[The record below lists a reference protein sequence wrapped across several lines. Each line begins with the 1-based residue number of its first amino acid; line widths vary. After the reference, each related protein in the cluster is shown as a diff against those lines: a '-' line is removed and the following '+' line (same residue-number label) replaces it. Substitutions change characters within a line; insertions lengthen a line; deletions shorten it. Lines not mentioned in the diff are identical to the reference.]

1 MRAVALVACW
11 SAVLLAGGCSSDAE
25 PKSYRVSGEAK
36 YDGKAIPYGEVLFT
50 PDGAAGNS
58 GPQGIAIIHDG
69 QYDTNTV
76 EGKGIAGGP
85 TVIRVTALD
94 KQGGNLLCEVEYK
107 ADLPR
112 ADGTHNIDVPAGKA
126 PPPKKKKGP
135 EI

>member
-58 GPQGIAIIHDG
+58 GPQGFAIIKEG
-69 QYDTNTV
+69 KYDTGTI

-85 TVIRVTALD
+85 TVIRVTGLE
-94 KQGGNLLCEVEYK
+94 KQGGKWLFDHEYK
-107 ADLPR
+107 ADPPR
-112 ADGTHNIDVPAGKA
+112 ADGTFNVEVPAGAKA
-126 PPPKKKKGP
+126 PPPKKVGP

>member
-1 MRAVALVACW
+1 MRASSLVVCL
-11 SAVLLAGGCSSDAE
+11 SAVVLPAGGCHSESG
-25 PKSYRVSGEAK
+25 PKAYRLSGEVT
-36 YDGKAIPYGEVLFT
+36 YDGKPIPYGQVLFT

-58 GPQGIAIIHDG
+58 GPQGIANIRDG
-69 QYDTNTV
+69 KYDTAWS

-85 TVIRVTALD
+85 TVIRVTGFA
-94 KQGGNLLCEVEYK
+94 KEGASPLCEVELK

-126 PPPKKKKGP
+126 PPPKTVGP